1 MTVQVKIT
9 PYRWPFNP
17 LTLGKDKMLGVGRDR
32 LKEQVWRNLRAYYV
46 QGMPATIQCRIIVF
60 EITVSGYT
68 ELLLCLLSHK
78 GTYTLPTTSTFISVY
93 FMLLV
98 LEFVEKGICE
108 KLS

>member
-1 MTVQVKIT
+1 
-9 PYRWPFNP
+9 
-17 LTLGKDKMLGVGRDR
+17 MLGMTDK
-32 LKEQVWRNLRAYYV
+32 LKEHEWRNLGADEV
-46 QGMPATIQCRIIVF
+46 QEMPATIQCRIIVF

-78 GTYTLPTTSTFISVY
+78 GTYTLPSTSTFISVY
-93 FMLLV
+93 CMLLV